1 VKPTEVDQLILGV
14 GQDGGLAQV
23 LAQLGRVVVAGHHVQ
38 RDAAPGHLL
47 LGPDH
52 PPVQALEH
60 ELQEYPVH
68 RVAVLPGLVELLVGG
83 PERVEAGVPDPG
95 LHLVELR
102 GAEHLVAGDLP
113 GDVAAVAGHDWHHR
127 LAGDVTAHDQRCP
140 LRRTWPRSGTSASR
154 CRSRGCA
161 SRHGVTAPHRA
172 INGVSNRYASFATAL
187 HSLIRDRWFKLRAH
201 VSGHRR
207 TDALSRSWLWALH

>member
-1 VKPTEVDQLILGV
+1 MKPTEVDQLILGV

-127 LAGDVTAHDQRCP
+127 LAGDVTAHDQGVRSVELGRVQELP
-140 LRRTWPRSGTSASR
+140 PADVGAVDAPRGM
-154 CRSRGCA
+154 G
-161 SRHGVTAPHRA
+161 
-172 INGVSNRYASFATAL
+172 
-187 HSLIRDRWFKLRAH
+187 
-201 VSGHRR
+201 
-207 TDALSRSWLWALH
+207 

>member
-1 VKPTEVDQLILGV
+1 MKPTEVDQLILGV

-83 PERVEAGVPDPG
+83 PERVEARVPDLR

-127 LAGDVTAHDQRCP
+127 LAGDVTAHDQPCP

-154 CRSRGCA
+154 CRSRGCRRRNKWCA
-161 SRHGVTAPHRA
+161 SPGGFLRNLVPGGHRA
-172 INGVSNRYASFATAL
+172 RDPAHQLGGISANVWVNRMP
-187 HSLIRDRWFKLRAH
+187 WCLRY
-201 VSGHRR
+201 SR
-207 TDALSRSWLWALH
+207 TPM